1 MRDTP
6 TVDVKRSRELHFSDD
21 NSAGITKANMI
32 FIGIVGVC
40 AVVAMMGTVV
50 AGVAYYKLHKQH
62 IAVQRGQQDYSTR
75 ERRHIS
81 AHGLD
86 KRATRTGDAK
96 NAYSAQLHHYQ
107 QTKSEII
114 RIQQAEAQAHD
125 HESDESDAEDNEEP
139 DYSVYECPGL
149 APTGDIEVANP
160 MFDATQKR

>member
-1 MRDTP
+1 
-6 TVDVKRSRELHFSDD
+6 VKRSRELHFTDD

-86 KRATRTGDAK
+86 KRSSTRTGDAK